1 MSGDTRLVRA
11 LVACY
16 PVAWRRRYG
25 AEYAQLLCDLRVQRR
40 PGLIVDSL
48 CGAVRA
54 YGGAVMGEGSPTTA
68 VVWAAGLFAVA
79 GTGFAKLAEDFT
91 GRSSGSYVLLVAAS
105 AVVLLALAA
114 VLAPTAVALLRS
126 RGTGAW
132 RYLAVP
138 LVGAAGWYGVLRLA
152 LLLASGRGVHSV
164 PTVSGFLLV
173 AGAGIALVAA
183 TAWAVATLLRRVPD
197 TRSARLRPVAVTTMA
212 VGMAVATVTA
222 VAWGLPLR
230 SADPTALHG
239 NHGILATPFVP
250 SWIAVVA
257 AFATATALARTA
269 ARRQLAAP
277 R

>member
-1 MSGDTRLVRA
+1 MTGDTRLIRA

-16 PVAWRRRYG
+16 PVTWRRRYG

-40 PGLIVDSL
+40 PRLIVDSL

-54 YGGAVMGEGSPTTA
+54 YGGALMSESSPTTT
-68 VVWAAGLFAVA
+68 VIWAAGLFAVA
-79 GTGFAKLAEDFT
+79 GAGFAKLAEDFA
-91 GRSSGSYVLLVAAS
+91 GRSSGRYVLLVAAA
-105 AVVLLALAA
+105 AVVLLALSAL
-114 VLAPTAVALLRS
+114 LAPTAVALLRS

-138 LVGAAGWYGVLRLA
+138 LVGAASWYGVLRLA
-152 LLLASGRGVHSV
+152 LLLASGHGAHSV
-164 PTVSGFLLV
+164 ETVTGFLLI

-183 TAWAVATLLRRVPD
+183 TAWAVATLVRRVPAA
-197 TRSARLRPVAVTTMA
+197 RSARLRPVAVTTTA
-212 VGMAVATVTA
+212 VGMAVATLTA

-230 SADPTALHG
+230 SVDPSALHG

-257 AFATATALARTA
+257 AFATATALATTA